1 VSYSS
6 IIIIASHLP
15 IFFSAV
21 YAAMIYRQLEN
32 ELKVF
37 SWFLFASAVL
47 QLVSLVLWWQGISNM
62 PVLHVYVPVSFL
74 LLAWFYHTMLH
85 GFLQKP
91 VIAVAAFVFVVLS
104 VLNSVYIQPVTT
116 FNSYAL
122 TLESVLVI
130 ILSLSAY
137 LLLLDARIIEAKRAQ
152 LKSINRINAGL
163 LIYYSASLLIF
174 YFGNLITHGYSKT
187 FNRYTWIAHSFL
199 SVMMYTLFITGLWKR
214 QKK

>member
-1 VSYSS
+1 MRYSS
-6 IIIIASHLP
+6 VIIIASHLP

-21 YAAMIYRQLEN
+21 YAAIIYRQLQH

-37 SWFLFASAVL
+37 SWFLFTSAVL
-47 QLVSLVLWWQGISNM
+47 QFVSLVLWWQGMNNM
-62 PVLHVYVPVSFL
+62 PVLHVYVPLSFL
-74 LLAWFYHTMLH
+74 LLAWFYHTMLR

-91 VIAVAAFVFVVLS
+91 VIVIVACVFVFLS
-104 VLNSVYIQPVTT
+104 ILNSIYVQPLLT

-137 LLLLDARIIEAKRAQ
+137 LLLLDERIIVAKRAQ

-174 YFGNLITHGYSKT
+174 YFGNLIAHGYSKT